1 MTQFLYV
8 SKKYPVH
15 IYSRNT
21 NKYIFILNLEGEK
34 TMNKTQPKELSV
46 IHKLKFSNPYISET

>member
-34 TMNKTQPKELSV
+34 TMNKTQQGIECYTQTQ
-46 IHKLKFSNPYISET
+46 IF